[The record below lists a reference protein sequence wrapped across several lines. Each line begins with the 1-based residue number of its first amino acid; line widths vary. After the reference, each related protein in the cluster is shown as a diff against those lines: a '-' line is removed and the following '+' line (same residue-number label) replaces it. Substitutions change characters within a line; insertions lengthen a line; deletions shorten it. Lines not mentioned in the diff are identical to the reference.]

1 VNDPARMRVRR
12 ADDGDAHVV
21 TPHAIER

>member
-1 VNDPARMRVRR
+1 VNDSARMGVRR